1 MGLDDEDFAERL
13 VEFRANIMD
22 KLVKAYHIYSKSYSL
37 KVIFSFRLQITSSI
51 YIVAISFGTN
61 KDV

>member
-1 MGLDDEDFAERL
+1 
-13 VEFRANIMD
+13 

-37 KVIFSFRLQITSSI
+37 KVILSFRLQITSSI
-51 YIVAISFGTN
+51 YIVAFNFGTN